1 LHNAALICKFAFISR
16 GRAVVARRAHNPK
29 VAGSSP
35 ALATITIKRLYYYSV
50 TVFLYLSMSK
60 RIFYPLFLLLI
71 PLIGM
76 TITDEINWSP
86 FDFII
91 MGSLLIFLSIGINFV
106 SNRTKNLKNRVLY
119 IGILVII
126 FMLIWAELAVGLFG
140 TPFAGS

>member
-1 LHNAALICKFAFISR
+1 
-16 GRAVVARRAHNPK
+16 
-29 VAGSSP
+29 
-35 ALATITIKRLYYYSV
+35 
-50 TVFLYLSMSK
+50 MSK

-76 TITDEINWSP
+76 AITDEINWSL

-106 SNRTKNLKNRVLY
+106 SNRTKNLKNRDLY
-119 IGILVII
+119 IGILVLI
-126 FMLIWAELAVGLFG
+126 FTVIWAELAVGIFG

>member
-1 LHNAALICKFAFISR
+1 
-16 GRAVVARRAHNPK
+16 
-29 VAGSSP
+29 
-35 ALATITIKRLYYYSV
+35 
-50 TVFLYLSMSK
+50 MSK

-76 TITDEINWSP
+76 AITDEINWSL

-106 SNRTKNLKNRVLY
+106 SNRNKNLKNRDLY
-119 IGILVII
+119 IGILVLI
-126 FMLIWAELAVGLFG
+126 FTFIWAELAAGIFG

>member
-1 LHNAALICKFAFISR
+1 
-16 GRAVVARRAHNPK
+16 
-29 VAGSSP
+29 
-35 ALATITIKRLYYYSV
+35 
-50 TVFLYLSMSK
+50 MSK

-86 FDFII
+86 FDFFT
-91 MGSLLIFLSIGINFV
+91 MGSLLILLGIGINLV
-106 SNRTKNLKNRVLY
+106 SSRVKNLKYRVLY
-119 IGILVII
+119 IGVIVII

>member
-1 LHNAALICKFAFISR
+1 
-16 GRAVVARRAHNPK
+16 
-29 VAGSSP
+29 
-35 ALATITIKRLYYYSV
+35 
-50 TVFLYLSMSK
+50 MSK

-76 TITDEINWSP
+76 TITDEINWIP

-91 MGSLLIFLSIGINFV
+91 MGSLLILLSIGINFA
-106 SNRTKNLKNRVLY
+106 SNRAKNLKNRVLY

>member
-1 LHNAALICKFAFISR
+1 
-16 GRAVVARRAHNPK
+16 
-29 VAGSSP
+29 
-35 ALATITIKRLYYYSV
+35 
-50 TVFLYLSMSK
+50 
-60 RIFYPLFLLLI
+60 LLLI

-76 TITDEINWSP
+76 TITDEINWSQ

-91 MGSLLIFLSIGINFV
+91 MGSLVILLSIGINFA
-106 SNRTKNLKNRVLY
+106 SNLAKNLKNRVLY